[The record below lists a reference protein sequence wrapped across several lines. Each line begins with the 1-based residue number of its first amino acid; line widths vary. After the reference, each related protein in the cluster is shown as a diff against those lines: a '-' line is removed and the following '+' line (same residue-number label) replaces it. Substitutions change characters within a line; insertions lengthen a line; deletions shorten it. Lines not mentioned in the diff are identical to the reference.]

1 MLFKR
6 EFDLTASQ
14 KEIVRKLDELR
25 DEKGTVVLRS
35 LGSDWLY
42 CPEGRTPLVNAPLK
56 EDFTLDNLDV
66 LVEAKLIRYR
76 PLNEGYW
83 RVIATPRFDV
93 ALGRNLKGHF
103 NPTPW
108 ANLSVSLLI
117 LVFSALIF
125 FRGCF

>member
-14 KEIVRKLDELR
+14 KEIVRKLYELR
-25 DEKGTVVLRS
+25 DEKGTVVLMGRPP
-35 LGSDWLY
+35 DWWY
-42 CPEGRTPLVNAPLK
+42 CPEGRTVDRVRLE

-76 PLNEGYW
+76 PLNPDYW
-83 RVIATPRFDV
+83 RVIVTPRLDV
-93 ALGRNLKGHF
+93 ALGRNLKGGIH
-103 NPTPW
+103 PTSWGNWIVPF
-108 ANLSVSLLI
+108 LI

-125 FRGCF
+125 FRGCS